1 MRKNLKLPLKAI
13 LINFAIVI
21 AFASCEKETIYT
33 GTEKVLRF
41 SEDTVAFD
49 TVFTT
54 IGSATYS
61 FKVYNTV
68 DDKVVINSIS
78 LGNLTDSPF
87 RLNVDGYSTKRAE
100 QISLKGG
107 DSLHIFV
114 EVTIDPQNQD
124 SPLFIKDSILFN
136 VNNNLSKVMLT
147 AYGQDVVKL
156 KNQHLQTTSLTANK
170 PYLVYD
176 TLFVDKGVT
185 VTLEAGATFY
195 MHRGS
200 RVIVDGTLIA
210 NGEFE
215 KPILFVGDRLEDWY
229 KDAVGAWGD
238 IYLSP
243 KSVNSSLNYVT
254 IKNGDN
260 GLLCDSVGLVGDTLN
275 LSNLRIE
282 HIQNT
287 GLLLQNSVA
296 KVKNSLFGNCSK
308 NSVALYFGG
317 SYIFTHCTI
326 SNSGNGNTTRSGSAL
341 YVTDFYKNDEGVT
354 VTNPLKEAWFRNTI
368 ITGSYS
374 TEIDL
379 DFSEATAST
388 ASYLFQNCY
397 LSLSKSFDSTNEQH
411 YISIVRSGDL
421 KFLSKDNF
429 NYHIDS
435 TSVARDAGDI
445 VFGNEVPLDFDK
457 VSRVI
462 DNKPDLGMYEYV
474 KSEKK

>member
-1 MRKNLKLPLKAI
+1 MRKSLKLPLKAI
-13 LINFAIVI
+13 LIIFVIVI
-21 AFASCEKETIYT
+21 AFASCETESIYT
-33 GTEKVLRF
+33 GTDRVLRF

-68 DDKVVINSIS
+68 DDEVVINSIS

-87 RLNVDGYSTKRAE
+87 RLNVDGYSTNRAE

-156 KNQHLQTTSLTANK
+156 KNQHLTNTTLVANK
-170 PYLVYD
+170 PYLIYD
-176 TLFVDKGVT
+176 TLFIDEGST
-185 VTLEAGATFY
+185 VTIEPGATFY
-195 MHRGS
+195 MHRGA
-200 RVIVDGTLIA
+200 RVMVDGTLLA

-215 KPILFVGDRLEDWY
+215 KPISFLGDRLEDWY
-229 KDAVGAWGD
+229 QDAVGAWGD

-243 KSVNSSLNYVT
+243 KSVNSSFTYVT

-260 GLLCDSVGLVGDTLN
+260 GLLCDSVGLAGDTLN

-282 HIQNT
+282 HILNT

-296 KVKNSLFGNCSK
+296 KVENSLFGNCSK
-308 NSVALYFGG
+308 NSVAIYFGG
-317 SYIFTHCTI
+317 SYKFTHCTVA
-326 SNSGNGNTTRSGSAL
+326 NVGNDNTSRSGSAL
-341 YVTDFYKNDEGVT
+341 YVTDFYKNDKGET
-354 VTNPLKEAWFRNTI
+354 VTNSLKEAWFRNTI

-379 DFSEATAST
+379 DFSEATESS

-397 LSLSKSFDSTNEQH
+397 LSLSKSFDTTDEQH

-445 VFGNEVPLDFDK
+445 IFGNEVPLDFDK
-457 VSRVI
+457 VSRII

-474 KSEKK
+474 KSEKR